1 MIFRTICW
9 QQYLD
14 KLVYPD
20 ISSTVLTVA
29 AITIYPLNLV
39 SYVGKSGSIDRDNGI
54 VTHAVAAKPINH
66 HPRARGPSFGDLP
79 ESGHK

>member
-20 ISSTVLTVA
+20 ISSTMLTVA

-39 SYVGKSGSIDRDNGI
+39 FYGRQIWLDRSRQ
-54 VTHAVAAKPINH
+54 
-66 HPRARGPSFGDLP
+66 RAS
-79 ESGHK
+79 